1 MSGPPRDTWRG
12 GPLVAAE
19 GASPRGGLRVVKF
32 GGSLLE
38 RQDWPALAG
47 ALVAEFPSC
56 LLVVGGGSVV
66 EGLRALDA
74 TAPGAPALVHRL
86 ALEGMGITARFVA
99 ARLDLETVVEPLDRG
114 AAVLDVAAWLDV
126 APERH
131 DGLARSWSVTSDSLA
146 ARVARLYGAGLVL
159 AKRVPPPAQ
168 DPGALAA
175 AGWVDASF
183 PAVASGLTDLAWRAP
198 AR

>member
-1 MSGPPRDTWRG
+1 MSGPLPGTWRG
-12 GPLVAAE
+12 GPLAGA

-168 DPGALAA
+168 DLGALAA